1 MVSPVPHRPTPL
13 RTPRLGAPG
22 RAALLAVLLAT
33 TLPTQG
39 QEVRDA
45 EPPAPAPA
53 PASAPAPA
61 PAPAP
66 SGVPVI
72 EIPTESNLSTL
83 TARIDTEEA
92 PRIKAELGLRFSMQ
106 QSDYTSRQLSADGD
120 IDYRWTLSEVSS
132 EFRIDREYVQSGD
145 TAAEIQSDEYDANI
159 KWKRKWVDNP
169 FYGYVSPRLRYN
181 RFGYFRSSQAWRI
194 GFGRRFEPLQGLSLT
209 AEFGPGLRW
218 ARKQAGGHVFEAL
231 YTLAGKLDYELTD
244 TLTARFN
251 LVDERSNRENY
262 RTLAMSLRNRL
273 TERLWLKYE
282 VNYRKAFPFD
292 DAPRQSQGE
301 SSFDAGLSYR
311 F

>member
-1 MVSPVPHRPTPL
+1 ML
-13 RTPRLGAPG
+13 LW
-22 RAALLAVLLAT
+22 ALLAAG
-33 TLPTQG
+33 LPAHG
-39 QEVRDA
+39 QDGTGGDPPPPEGTDPVPVTA
-45 EPPAPAPA
+45 PPAPAPA
-53 PASAPAPA
+53 PDPAPA
-61 PAPAP
+61 TPAPAIAP
-66 SGVPVI
+66 GAPVI
-72 EIPTESNLSTL
+72 DIPTESNLSTL
-83 TARIDTEEA
+83 APRIDTEEA
-92 PRIKAELGLRFSMQ
+92 PRIKAELGLRFSMH
-106 QSDYTSRQLSADGD
+106 QSDYTSRQFSADGD

-145 TAAEIQSDEYDANI
+145 AEAEIQSDEYDANI

-181 RFGYFRSSQAWRI
+181 RFGYFRSSQAWSV
-194 GFGRRFEPLQGLSLT
+194 GFGRRFEPLPGLSLS

-231 YTLAGKLDYELTD
+231 YSLAGKLDYELTD
-244 TLTARFN
+244 TLTAKLN
-251 LVDERSNRENY
+251 VVDERSNRENY
-262 RTLAMSLRNRL
+262 RTLALSLRNRL

>member
-1 MVSPVPHRPTPL
+1 MLLWALLTAGLPAHGQAGPPDDPPPPAGTDPVPEA
-13 RTPRLGAPG
+13 APSAP
-22 RAALLAVLLAT
+22 AA
-33 TLPTQG
+33 P
-39 QEVRDA
+39 
-45 EPPAPAPA
+45 PPAPEAPGAAPA
-53 PASAPAPA
+53 AGST
-61 PAPAP
+61 
-66 SGVPVI
+66 VPVI
-72 EIPTESNLSTL
+72 EIATESNLSTL
-83 TARIDTEEA
+83 APRINTEEA
-92 PRIKAELGLRFSMQ
+92 PRIKVELGLRFSMQ

-145 TAAEIQSDEYDANI
+145 TDAEIQSDEYDANI
-159 KWKRKWVDNP
+159 KWKRKWLDNP

-181 RFGYFRSSQAWRI
+181 RFGYFRSSQAWSI
-194 GFGRRFEPLQGLSLT
+194 GFGRRFEPLSGLSLS

-231 YTLAGKLDYELTD
+231 YSLAGKLDYELTD
-244 TLTARFN
+244 TLTAKLN
-251 LVDERSNRENY
+251 IVDERSNRENY
-262 RTLAMSLRNRL
+262 RTLALSLRNRL

-292 DAPRQSQGE
+292 DAPSQGE